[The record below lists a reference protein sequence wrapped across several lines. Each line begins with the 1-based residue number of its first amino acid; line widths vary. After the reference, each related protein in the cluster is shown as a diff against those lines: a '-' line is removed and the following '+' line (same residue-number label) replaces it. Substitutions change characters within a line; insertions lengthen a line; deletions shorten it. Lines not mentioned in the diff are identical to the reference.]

1 VIDNYLRTILSSFI
15 FVFFTFYF
23 QNNMSVLS
31 QIDNSNR
38 LERLLVINIITKIQV
53 MFHHILSQTCL
64 KPYIQDQLHI
74 ELCMNIFELVI
85 QTKTTYKN
93 IGVNLSLAI
102 ICTY

>member
-1 VIDNYLRTILSSFI
+1 
-15 FVFFTFYF
+15 
-23 QNNMSVLS
+23 
-31 QIDNSNR
+31 
-38 LERLLVINIITKIQV
+38 

-93 IGVNLSLAI
+93 IRSQFIFGNNMYSALRSNVAYPFQNSLYLQAL
-102 ICTY
+102 